1 MDLKFPT
8 WQVPYLDA
16 VSEIPQGNLRER
28 VDIAER
34 AILVRLEVLSRTSG
48 REEERVAIREALDAL
63 HTIKKDKLDFPHW
76 GAAHNFARLIG
87 CAISEGAKR

>member
-1 MDLKFPT
+1 MDLKFAT

-48 REEERVAIREALDAL
+48 RAEERLAIKEALNAL
-63 HTIKKDKLDFPHW
+63 HAVKKDKLHFPHW
-76 GAAHNFARLIG
+76 GQSTITPCL
-87 CAISEGAKR
+87 

>member
-1 MDLKFPT
+1 MELKFAT

-16 VSEIPQGNLRER
+16 ISEIPQGNLRER

-48 REEERVAIREALDAL
+48 RAEERLAIKEALNAL
-63 HTIKKDKLDFPHW
+63 HAVKKDKLNFPHW
-76 GAAHNFARLIG
+76 GQST
-87 CAISEGAKR
+87 ISPGL

>member
-1 MDLKFPT
+1 MDLKFAT

-48 REEERVAIREALDAL
+48 RESEKLAIKEALNTL
-63 HTIKKDKLDFPHW
+63 HAVKKDKLEFPRW
-76 GAAHNFARLIG
+76 EQST
-87 CAISEGAKR
+87 ISPGL

>member
-1 MDLKFPT
+1 MDLKFAT

-34 AILVRLEVLSRTSG
+34 AILVRLQVLSRTSG
-48 REEERVAIREALDAL
+48 RESEKLAIKEALDAL
-63 HTIKKDKLDFPHW
+63 HTFKKDKLDFPRW
-76 GAAHNFARLIG
+76 GQS
-87 CAISEGAKR
+87 AISPSL

>member
-1 MDLKFPT
+1 MDLKFAT
-8 WQVPYLDA
+8 WQVPYLNA

-48 REEERVAIREALDAL
+48 REAEKLAIKESLDAL
-63 HTIKKDKLDFPHW
+63 HALKKDKLNFPHW
-76 GAAHNFARLIG
+76 GKST
-87 CAISEGAKR
+87 ISPCL

>member
-1 MDLKFPT
+1 MDLKFAT

-34 AILVRLEVLSRTSG
+34 AILVRLQVLSRSSG
-48 REEERVAIREALDAL
+48 REAEKLAIKEALNAL
-63 HTIKKDKLDFPHW
+63 HTFKKDKLDFPRW
-76 GAAHNFARLIG
+76 EQF
-87 CAISEGAKR
+87 AISQGL

>member
-1 MDLKFPT
+1 MDLKFAT

-48 REEERVAIREALDAL
+48 RAEERLAIKEALNAL
-63 HTIKKDKLDFPHW
+63 HAVKKDKLNFPSW
-76 GAAHNFARLIG
+76 GQST
-87 CAISEGAKR
+87 ISPSL